1 MFNTLYQLFSQTVVF
16 NDVPE
21 PLQIGFQDGASP
33 GFTGIVALHDS
44 IFFLLSSYLCRSI
57 LNAIFSYDQL

>member
-1 MFNTLYQLFSQTVVF
+1 MFNTLSQLFTQTVVF

-33 GFTGIVALHDS
+33 GYTGIIALHDS
-44 IFFLLSSYLCRSI
+44 IFFYLVLISVGV
-57 LNAIFSYDQL
+57 F